1 MLLFRKIWINGREPK
16 DEYWEIAEV
25 WKIWLMTAHQKHWGR
40 RHWSANVNCLVI
52 RKKRI
57 NPFSCNLWEEWLI
70 GSWNGGR
77 EIGIRLNKAQKDWK
91 SMPRKYIQFQAMQ
104 LKKKKRRMK
113 KAKKCPWFDATD
125 PNYVWVIIGENC
137 TFVLTSVKSLWFH
150 TDEPER
156 RNWLKMAKNS

>member
-1 MLLFRKIWINGREPK
+1 MLLFRKVWINGREPK

-70 GSWNGGR
+70 GSWNRGR
-77 EIGIRLNKAQKDWK
+77 KIGIRLNKAQKDWK
-91 SMPRKYIQFQAMQ
+91 SMPRKYIQFQAVQ
-104 LKKKKRRMK
+104 LKKKKK
-113 KAKKCPWFDATD
+113 KNEKSKKVPLIWC
-125 PNYVWVIIGENC
+125 NRSQLCVGN
-137 TFVLTSVKSLWFH
+137 
-150 TDEPER
+150 
-156 RNWLKMAKNS
+156 NWRELYFCKNFSEVTMVSYWWTWKEKLA